1 MAAAPRT
8 TADVVGAALVGCG
21 VDTVRDVV
29 EAAVAEVAPDTAGV
43 VFDRAPAEPPLL
55 QIGMRP

>member
-1 MAAAPRT
+1 MVRVRIP
-8 TADVVGAALVGCG
+8 GGCG